1 MRRHVA
7 VIGAG
12 ISGLAAAYL
21 LSRRHRV
28 SLFERSSRLGGHTH
42 TVVVDSASGPVPLDT
57 GFLVHNDRT
66 YPNLV
71 RLLTELGVETK
82 ESDMSFSVSCP
93 RSGIEYSSRGIGG
106 FFAQPRNIARPG
118 HYRLLREILRF
129 NREAP
134 RVLTTPAAA
143 SWTLGDYLAEEDYSD
158 EFVARYLAPMA
169 SAIWSSSLDSIH
181 RFPAQTLVR
190 FMQNHGMLSVGAHPT
205 WRVVRGGS
213 HTYIPKLVAPLRAD
227 VHTDA
232 EIVSVRRCASG
243 GVAIA
248 FANRPSERVDDVV
261 FACHGDQV
269 LPLLVDATDL
279 ERDVLDHFTTTT
291 NDVWLHTDDRVLPAT
306 LRARASWNYRLGSQD
321 DAPPSVTYDLNRL
334 QGIAGATTYC
344 VTLNPRMPIA
354 DEKILGRFIY
364 RHPRFTL
371 AAIGAQDR
379 WREISGIR
387 RTHFCGA
394 YWRYGF
400 HEDGLLSAIRVARDL
415 GVEW

>member
-1 MRRHVA
+1 MRVFPASRPRT
-7 VIGAG
+7 
-12 ISGLAAAYL
+12 L

-71 RLLTELGVETK
+71 RLFTELGVETK

-143 SWTLGDYLAEEDYSD
+143 SWTLGDYLAEDGYSD

-213 HTYIPKLVAPLRAD
+213 HTYIPKLVAPLRAG

-248 FANRPSERVDDVV
+248 FAIGLRNASTMSCSP
-261 FACHGDQV
+261 
-269 LPLLVDATDL
+269 ATAI
-279 ERDVLDHFTTTT
+279 RCCRSSWMPPTWSARFSTHFTTTT

-306 LRARASWNYRLGSQD
+306 LRGPRVLELSPWLRRRRSTISDLRPHSPAGDRRRD
-321 DAPPSVTYDLNRL
+321 D
-334 QGIAGATTYC
+334 
-344 VTLNPRMPIA
+344 
-354 DEKILGRFIY
+354 
-364 RHPRFTL
+364 
-371 AAIGAQDR
+371 
-379 WREISGIR
+379 
-387 RTHFCGA
+387 
-394 YWRYGF
+394 
-400 HEDGLLSAIRVARDL
+400 LLRDA
-415 GVEW
+415 